1 MTLSVP
7 SNDRATNR
15 LKSCLDK
22 IARPSSQGVR
32 ACLTVYESSAF
43 AEAEAADARRQT
55 GISLG
60 PLDGVIVSIKDLF
73 DVRGEVTRGGS
84 VVLLNENLIA
94 TQDAQAV
101 RRLRAG
107 GAIIVAKT
115 NMSELAFSGVGT
127 NPHFG
132 TPSNPLDHS
141 RVAGGSSSG
150 AAVAVADRFCEI
162 SIGTDTGGSVR
173 IPAALCGLTGFKPT
187 QSRVSMEGV
196 FPLSRTLDCVGPI
209 GRAVADCIAV
219 DQVLSSDSRPVA
231 ALAPEGL
238 RLGVVLGLP
247 FKGIAPEI
255 DAVFQAAAQVLSNH
269 DTHITSVE
277 VREIEDMRELN
288 ARTGGIVAAEAF
300 ALHAGRMASREQMD
314 PQVAA
319 RIEKGRNVSA
329 ATYIELLS
337 ERLRLM
343 RGLDEVWDR
352 FDLLAMPT
360 VPIPAPTIAEV
371 ASSDSFNDRNLL
383 LLRNTSIANFFDCP
397 AISLPVQ
404 HGGTVAGFTL
414 MARPGADRRLLA
426 IASGVEVAF
435 ARGGVRFHHGEIR

>member
-1 MTLSVP
+1 MTAPLS
-7 SNDRATNR
+7 NLGHATDR
-15 LKSCLDK
+15 LKSCLDE
-22 IARPSSQGVR
+22 IAHPSGQGMR
-32 ACLTVYESSAF
+32 ACLTTYESSAF
-43 AEAEAADARRQT
+43 AEADAADARRRN

-73 DVRGEVTRGGS
+73 DVRGEVTRGGCA
-84 VVLLNENLIA
+84 VLLNEKLVA
-94 TQDAQAV
+94 AEDADAV

-107 GAIIVAKT
+107 GAIIIAKT

-132 TPSNPLDHS
+132 TPGNPLDRS
-141 RVAGGSSSG
+141 RVPGGSSSG
-150 AAVAVADRFCEI
+150 AAVAVADGFCEI

-187 QSRVSMEGV
+187 QGRVSREGV

-209 GRAVADCIAV
+209 GRSVADCVSV
-219 DQVLSSDSRPVA
+219 DQVLSGDSRPVA
-231 ALAPEGL
+231 ALPLEGL

-247 FKGIAPEI
+247 FKDITLEI
-255 DAVFQAAAQVLSNH
+255 VAVFQAAAEILSNQG
-269 DTHITSVE
+269 TRITSVE

-300 ALHAGRMASREQMD
+300 ALHAGRMASGDQMD
-314 PQVAA
+314 PHVAA
-319 RIEKGRNVSA
+319 RIDKGRNVSA

-337 ERLRLM
+337 ERRRLM
-343 RGLDEVWDR
+343 LGLDDLWDC

-371 ASSDSFNDRNLL
+371 AAPDRFNDRNLL

-397 AISLPVQ
+397 AISLPIQ
-404 HGGTVAGFTL
+404 HGGAIAGFTL
-414 MARPGADRRLLA
+414 MARPRADRRLLA
-426 IASGVEVAF
+426 IASGVEAAF
-435 ARGGVRFHHGEIR
+435 DRSGVRFHHGEIR